1 MRVAF
6 LIPTPLR
13 PFAEGRSR
21 IDVEVDR
28 GVRSLG
34 EALAALGMIAPGV
47 RDRVLTERGEVR
59 PHVNV
64 FVGTESCRWT
74 GGLATPIAD
83 GSEITI
89 LPAISGGSE
98 HLEFYA
104 RPATM
109 TDAGRHA
116 AMLEGLPG
124 DIGVLAGIVQGLAVH
139 EFVAS
144 EFYGFDVPEERKGE
158 SHIRR
163 VEAMLDRILAIA
175 PRPLSVAR
183 PPEKRLV
190 GVCHH
195 FVLLLVAMLRAHG
208 VPARARCGFG
218 SYFNPPYFED
228 HWVCE
233 YWEAA
238 AGRWALAD
246 PQFDEV
252 WRSQLRIDHD
262 VLDVPRDRFLVAG
275 DAWERCRAGQGD
287 PARFGII
294 KGNLRGLWFIAGD
307 LVRDL
312 AALNKVETLPWDV
325 WGAMPGPDAP
335 LRDEQ
340 LALFDRLAAL
350 TQKPDASFAE
360 VRGLYEDDGRLRV
373 PGTVFN
379 SLLQRQEAI

>member
-21 IDVEVDR
+21 IDVEVDG

-34 EALAALGMIAPGV
+34 EALAALGVIAPGV

-109 TDAGRHA
+109 TDAGR
-116 AMLEGLPG
+116 
-124 DIGVLAGIVQGLAVH
+124 Q
-139 EFVAS
+139 
-144 EFYGFDVPEERKGE
+144 
-158 SHIRR
+158 
-163 VEAMLDRILAIA
+163 
-175 PRPLSVAR
+175 
-183 PPEKRLV
+183 
-190 GVCHH
+190 
-195 FVLLLVAMLRAHG
+195 
-208 VPARARCGFG
+208 
-218 SYFNPPYFED
+218 
-228 HWVCE
+228 
-233 YWEAA
+233 
-238 AGRWALAD
+238 
-246 PQFDEV
+246 
-252 WRSQLRIDHD
+252 
-262 VLDVPRDRFLVAG
+262 
-275 DAWERCRAGQGD
+275 
-287 PARFGII
+287 
-294 KGNLRGLWFIAGD
+294 
-307 LVRDL
+307 
-312 AALNKVETLPWDV
+312 
-325 WGAMPGPDAP
+325 
-335 LRDEQ
+335 
-340 LALFDRLAAL
+340 
-350 TQKPDASFAE
+350 
-360 VRGLYEDDGRLRV
+360 DDGRLRV